1 MKLGKTAWLILI
13 IGVFIIAIGS
23 LYWLYLQEGPKQEEL
38 SQTLSRTQALL
49 PLLAADRTK
58 LENTLTELEDKL
70 VQAVSQLEIAKAAFP
85 NTVQSIEV
93 DELLFGIAGDWDLE
107 IVNLFA
113 TEPSDET
120 VAVEMEESEVE
131 ESEVEYLEVED
142 VIYQVTYFAID
153 VKGKAPESDFKTE
166 EEYKAYIDKAVDD
179 ILNFINTIATHE
191 DITTATV
198 KLVSIVIPK
207 PLSEKEKDE
216 LTEELIE
223 KRGEIEVPSATI
235 QLVIYSYEG
244 E

>member
-1 MKLGKTAWLILI
+1 MKLSKTAWLVLV
-13 IGVFIIAIGS
+13 IGIFVIASGS

-38 SQTLSRTQALL
+38 SGQLSAVQARI
-49 PLLAADRTK
+49 PKLAEQRAS
-58 LENTLTELEDKL
+58 LESTLTELEDKL
-70 VQAVSQLEIAKAAFP
+70 AQVTSQLKTAKAVFP
-85 NTVQSIEV
+85 AAVESIEV
-93 DELLFGIAGDWDLE
+93 DELLFGMAWDWGLE
-107 IVNLFA
+107 ITSLTA
-113 TEPSDET
+113 SEPSDLK
-120 VAVEMEESEVE
+120 VAVEAETEDI
-131 ESEVEYLEVED
+131 EVED
-142 VIYQVTYFAID
+142 VTYLVTSFD
-153 VKGKAPESDFKTE
+153 VVVKGKAPESDFTE

-198 KLVSIVIPK
+198 KLVSIVIPE

-223 KRGEIEVPSATI
+223 EREDIEVPSATI